1 MIGLMKNELDW
12 KNMTNFLVLRSKTY
26 SYLTNDSNG
35 IKKAKD
41 TKKSAIKQECKY
53 EDYKNLQ
60 EVNQIENEINYL
72 ETNNIDVDQLKLVTT
87 NLFLKKNRLIL
98 KSYGRFKSGKHN
110 VFNEKVY
117 VICRNKENMEYIR
130 NMQK

>member
-1 MIGLMKNELDW
+1 MKNELDG

-72 ETNNIDVDQLKLVTT
+72 ETNNIDVDQLKVVTT
-87 NLFLKKNRLIL
+87 NLFLKK
-98 KSYGRFKSGKHN
+98 
-110 VFNEKVY
+110 
-117 VICRNKENMEYIR
+117 
-130 NMQK
+130 

>member
-1 MIGLMKNELDW
+1 MEL
-12 KNMTNFLVLRSKTY
+12 
-26 SYLTNDSNG
+26 
-35 IKKAKD
+35 KKQKD
-41 TKKSAIKQECKY
+41 IKKSAIKRECKY

-60 EVNQIENEINYL
+60 EANQIENEINYL